1 MHYEFHV
8 ANYSDEAIAS
18 VPVSIY
24 FNTPDHALV
33 EQGTTTVT
41 NIPAGHYQALE
52 FTFPGVVAGQWK
64 MSMEANKPRAFEESN
79 YENNLLSRI
88 FTYVDKTELI
98 AESVSA
104 VDDDPKFDADG
115 YQMLYY
121 DIPTTLE
128 FVLSNVSAID
138 ASNVLVQVPAAF
150 EDETGAYPAKL
161 AETRMDVPAHT
172 RRTLQLNINFNKPA
186 TAQIGLLLNNDRA
199 CDEVNHEIFSITKY
213 NPSTGGEA
221 EEIVVTG
228 MPPCSYYAGG
238 KEYFH
243 PDSGMVNGDWNKD
256 NDGENILKAIKAF
269 YKAVFGVETDNTE
282 KYAYSLYGSRTV
294 TKEGDRFHGTYHL
307 GVDVNKEQGA
317 KVYSAHSGKLLEAKG
332 NHIAIYD
339 SEKDV
344 TYFYLHTQID
354 SSIENNKDID
364 ITKGTLLGKES
375 NVGLGESNNYHLHFE
390 VQSGRSTSPGI
401 PSRELD
407 N

>member
-1 MHYEFHV
+1 M
-8 ANYSDEAIAS
+8 
-18 VPVSIY
+18 
-24 FNTPDHALV
+24 TGL
-33 EQGTTTVT
+33 
-41 NIPAGHYQALE
+41 
-52 FTFPGVVAGQWK
+52 
-64 MSMEANKPRAFEESN
+64 N
-79 YENNLLSRI
+79 YENN
-88 FTYVDKTELI
+88 
-98 AESVSA
+98 
-104 VDDDPKFDADG
+104 
-115 YQMLYY
+115 
-121 DIPTTLE
+121 
-128 FVLSNVSAID
+128 
-138 ASNVLVQVPAAF
+138 
-150 EDETGAYPAKL
+150 ET
-161 AETRMDVPAHT
+161 
-172 RRTLQLNINFNKPA
+172 
-186 TAQIGLLLNNDRA
+186 
-199 CDEVNHEIFSITKY
+199 HEIFSITKY

-243 PDSGMVNGDWNKD
+243 PDSGMVNGDWNTD
-256 NDGENILKAIKAF
+256 NDGENILNAIKAF

-294 TKEGDRFHGTYHL
+294 TEAGNPFHGTYHL

-354 SSIENNKDID
+354 SSIEGDENKGID

-375 NVGLGESNNYHLHFE
+375 NVGLGGSNNYHLHFE
-390 VQSGRSTSPGI
+390 VQSGRSTSPGN

-407 N
+407 NQLPTVSPYQYMNV